1 MSGPLLT
8 PDLPQAHFNSKHL
21 FFRPLTV
28 HDKAMYFSL
37 YTNEQVMRHIGPP
50 LSQEQVETLFSYTL
64 KRTNGRGHLRLSW
77 ALVARRSGKCIGI
90 VALTWDLA
98 LKGAASIGV
107 MLVSEEQGKG
117 YGLEAQGALAEY
129 GFTSLGLVRIHSQFA
144 VNNSANERIYH
155 KLGFIA
161 EDHKAGLANNTLPTK
176 FCYLDKQGW
185 QRSFIKNFPG

>member
-1 MSGPLLT
+1 MAQPGWFQPGVFNTPLFPVGRLWLGKMESCRAA
-8 PDLPQAHFNSKHL
+8 PGRRKRPIPAL
-21 FFRPLTV
+21 FAIFQTHP
-28 HDKAMYFSL
+28 
-37 YTNEQVMRHIGPP
+37 E
-50 LSQEQVETLFSYTL
+50 
-64 KRTNGRGHLRLSW
+64 HLRSCP
-77 ALVARRSGKCIGI
+77 VARRSGKCIGI